1 MENIKPIEGFDG
13 YYVSDLGNVYSEL
26 GRGNRHNGKVKELK
40 RLKPRL
46 NKSGYERVYM
56 RNSETNKR
64 VDRYVH
70 RLVAEAFIPNPDNL
84 PVVNHIDCIRNH
96 NKATNLEWSTV
107 ADNIYHAMSV
117 NHLVR
122 DNITGQFI
130 SNFQYNTV
138 IDLVQFAA

>member
-1 MENIKPIEGFDG
+1 
-13 YYVSDLGNVYSEL
+13 
-26 GRGNRHNGKVKELK
+26 
-40 RLKPRL
+40 
-46 NKSGYERVYM
+46 M

-107 ADNIYHAMSV
+107 ADNIYYAMSV